1 MSEAENRPHSVN
13 RVVYN
18 FLTVMAQHGDQ
29 KAVEALQRAADLDLL
44 DLVGIDPD
52 TENEEAA
59 FVVEL
64 PDGIHII
71 TDHGSTLIPN
81 FEGWD

>member
-1 MSEAENRPHSVN
+1 MSEAENRPHSIN
-13 RVVYN
+13 RAVYN

-44 DLVGIDPD
+44 DLMGIDPD

-64 PDGIHII
+64 PDGIRII

-81 FEGWD
+81 FEELE